1 MNGEIE
7 RFDRRDPV
15 GWAKEKVG
23 WPFDEVKLQ
32 RIRICHSLFY
42 THIKK

>member
-23 WPFDEVKLQ
+23 WPFDEVKLRRPRMYHSQ
-32 RIRICHSLFY
+32 ISTRI
-42 THIKK
+42 